1 MKGERIPAGIFYFPA
16 AVNFKNKEEA
26 KTRFRMLGFLNGD
39 EGALSAG
46 DKNIQPTVK
55 SEYFEASLKDNKKLT
70 KVMNEKTFTE
80 FLDYAVLVARQGCKE
95 LKEGYI
101 APSPYDDKCKYC
113 KYGGMCGFNKE
124 VAEPRKESAITPTA
138 IAEIVQKAK
147 NGKEE
152 E

>member
-1 MKGERIPAGIFYFPA
+1 M
-16 AVNFKNKEEA
+16 
-26 KTRFRMLGFLNGD
+26 
-39 EGALSAG
+39 
-46 DKNIQPTVK
+46 
-55 SEYFEASLKDNKKLT
+55 KDNKKLT